1 MLPNNVANNVV
12 NDVSFSIACRPHISI
27 ENAIESLK
35 SCMQMK
41 KMTIPQKQL
50 SIPHSTTSSLMSQK
64 VYQGVIC
71 HYHSTFTILATNCRI
86 IIYI

>member
-12 NDVSFSIACRPHISI
+12 NDVSFSTPCCPHISI

-41 KMTIPQKQL
+41 KMTIAQKQL
-50 SIPHSTTSSLMSQK
+50 AIPHSTTPSLMSQN
-64 VYQGVIC
+64 VYQGVIY
-71 HYHSTFTILATNCRI
+71 HYSSTFTILATNCRI
-86 IIYI
+86 II